1 MITLK
6 EYIEENEIEEK
17 ISADQAFEEG
27 QRHVARNIAFMFG
40 ICIDHANEDRFLTAI
55 SEEEQEMTKE
65 KLKKKVYIS
74 GQITGLPEKEYKK
87 LFDSAEDILTTFGYD
102 PINPLLLDETDTK
115 NWSWHDYMKRDIKL
129 LCDCDYIYLLPNW
142 RNSKGAMFEYMVA
155 DMLQIPCLN
164 LQDIQE
170 ATK

>member
-1 MITLK
+1 MKVIK
-6 EYIEENEIEEK
+6 EY
-17 ISADQAFEEG
+17 
-27 QRHVARNIAFMFG
+27 
-40 ICIDHANEDRFLTAI
+40 
-55 SEEEQEMTKE
+55 
-65 KLKKKVYIS
+65 KKKVYIS

-87 LFDSAEDILTTFGYD
+87 LFDSAEDILATFGYD

-115 NWSWHDYMKRDIKL
+115 NWSWHDYMRRDIKL

-142 RNSKGAMFEYMVA
+142 RNSKGAKFEYMVA